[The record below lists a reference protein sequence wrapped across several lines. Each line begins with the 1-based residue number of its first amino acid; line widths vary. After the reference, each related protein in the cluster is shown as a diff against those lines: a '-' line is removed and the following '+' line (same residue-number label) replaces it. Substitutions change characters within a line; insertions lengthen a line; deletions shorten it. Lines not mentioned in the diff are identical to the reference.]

1 MDLYRQAT
9 EGALVFDLSAAGRV
23 WALGR
28 DRLDFLHRLS
38 TQDLKALP
46 VGAVRSTVLTTPIAR
61 IVDRLQV
68 INLGER
74 LLLLTGVGRST
85 AVRKWLAGYIFFR
98 DEVKVQDAG
107 AELGQLAVIGPRAG
121 EALAAAWPGS
131 LPGDD

>member
-85 AVRKWLAGYIFFR
+85 AVRKWLAGYVFFR
-98 DEVKVQDAG
+98 DE
-107 AELGQLAVIGPRAG
+107 
-121 EALAAAWPGS
+121 
-131 LPGDD
+131 